1 MSNIRNKLF
10 SPEAKVCASGL
21 ALLVIYAM
29 MFLPFL
35 PNARG
40 GVGHDFSMVLPRLLF
55 GYYWYLK
62 NGLWSFPWFSPAE
75 CGGFPYFPDPNGFYF
90 SVPQFLAFVVSPL
103 TSMRWS
109 LLAFAAIGFA
119 GFYWLMRKGFNA
131 SRAAAVLAAA
141 FFMFNGFFTYRVI
154 VGHVIFHAFML
165 LPVVAAAVMTSPG
178 AVPIRFRFRVSL
190 VLLAALGLAYTIH
203 AGMNHIVLPLLLSVS
218 VILLIQA
225 FLYGW
230 RWAPW
235 LNLVAA
241 GLIAMALFA
250 SKLSA
255 ELSLLASFPRDYY
268 PLPGIRDLPTTLE
281 LVFRTLFF
289 NVPVNAPRAIVNSA
303 WALDRHEWE
312 YGVSPAPL
320 IFIVGGAIL
329 GVVNIVRN
337 KAWPTLGLQRTLIL
351 ASIILLMIIP
361 TALNVYTPAWNQF
374 LKGLPLLGM
383 SSNLLRWL
391 SAYIPVAILLAALAL
406 DRFLLSASLHHSGRK
421 VLAGLGILIMLVA
434 NMGTNRAFYANQGYP
449 VATVEFAWKAA
460 SSTRTVPNIENIA
473 LRMPEGYG
481 PSDGLTKGISTIM
494 CYQPIMGYRLEKFP
508 IGQLRPGPI
517 INPFNNTINMKNP
530 ACYLF
535 PKENQC
541 KSGDQFLPENRAD
554 AEAFA
559 SYKPFPF
566 KQPASQIFTD
576 YLSLF
581 TLIGILLFFA
591 VQLVIE
597 IWRWKQ
603 KLACSKDQDS
613 SEV

>member
-230 RWAPW
+230 RWA
-235 LNLVAA
+235 
-241 GLIAMALFA
+241 GM
-250 SKLSA
+250 
-255 ELSLLASFPRDYY
+255 RRRRT
-268 PLPGIRDLPTTLE
+268 IRRCWRRL
-281 LVFRTLFF
+281 
-289 NVPVNAPRAIVNSA
+289 
-303 WALDRHEWE
+303 
-312 YGVSPAPL
+312 
-320 IFIVGGAIL
+320 GG
-329 GVVNIVRN
+329 
-337 KAWPTLGLQRTLIL
+337 
-351 ASIILLMIIP
+351 
-361 TALNVYTPAWNQF
+361 
-374 LKGLPLLGM
+374 
-383 SSNLLRWL
+383 
-391 SAYIPVAILLAALAL
+391 
-406 DRFLLSASLHHSGRK
+406 
-421 VLAGLGILIMLVA
+421 
-434 NMGTNRAFYANQGYP
+434 
-449 VATVEFAWKAA
+449 
-460 SSTRTVPNIENIA
+460 
-473 LRMPEGYG
+473 
-481 PSDGLTKGISTIM
+481 
-494 CYQPIMGYRLEKFP
+494 
-508 IGQLRPGPI
+508 
-517 INPFNNTINMKNP
+517 
-530 ACYLF
+530 
-535 PKENQC
+535 
-541 KSGDQFLPENRAD
+541 
-554 AEAFA
+554 
-559 SYKPFPF
+559 
-566 KQPASQIFTD
+566 
-576 YLSLF
+576 
-581 TLIGILLFFA
+581 
-591 VQLVIE
+591 
-597 IWRWKQ
+597 
-603 KLACSKDQDS
+603 
-613 SEV
+613 